1 MDLKLNKKN
10 ILITGANGYL
20 GKALVKELK
29 SHRSNLILIDNKN
42 QKKKLSKGINFL
54 FCDLNQKKSIDRLI
68 KNLKKIKIH
77 GIVNCAA
84 ITSDELKDF
93 NQLNSHTSDFDKVI
107 NINLKSIIYI
117 IHSLNKNFKTGASII
132 NIGSIYGHLA
142 PNMKIY
148 KNTKI
153 FNSLSYSL
161 SKAALNQFTRWFS
174 SRFAPKFRANTISP
188 GGILRKQ
195 EKKFIS
201 NYKSLTPLN
210 RMGKEKDIVPLIL
223 FLLSDKSSYITGQN
237 IIVDG
242 GFSII

>member
-1 MDLKLNKKN
+1 M
-10 ILITGANGYL
+10 
-20 GKALVKELK
+20 
-29 SHRSNLILIDNKN
+29 
-42 QKKKLSKGINFL
+42 SKRTNFL

-68 KNLKKIKIH
+68 KSLKKIKID

-93 NQLNSHTSDFDKVI
+93 NQLNSHSSDFDKVI

-117 IHSLNKNFKTGASII
+117 IHSLNKNFKNGASII

-161 SKAALNQFTRWFS
+161 SKAALNQFTDGFPLGLRL
-174 SRFAPKFRANTISP
+174 NLEQ
-188 GGILRKQ
+188 ILYHL
-195 EKKFIS
+195 EEF
-201 NYKSLTPLN
+201 
-210 RMGKEKDIVPLIL
+210 
-223 FLLSDKSSYITGQN
+223 
-237 IIVDG
+237 
-242 GFSII
+242 